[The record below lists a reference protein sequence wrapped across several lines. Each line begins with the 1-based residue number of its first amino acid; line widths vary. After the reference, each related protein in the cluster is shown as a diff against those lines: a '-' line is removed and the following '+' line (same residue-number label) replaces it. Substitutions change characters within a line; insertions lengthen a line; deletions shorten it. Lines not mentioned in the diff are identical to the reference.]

1 MNNYIILDKR
11 KYIKKIKHLIPKL
24 KLTNTLNNYRTS
36 MWENDDIEINI
47 DKQLIRIY
55 IYDDKKIPYYSN
67 ILL

>member
-11 KYIKKIKHLIPKL
+11 KYIKKIKQLIPKL

-47 DKQLIRIY
+47 DKKLIRIY